1 MKNSLARDRNNRL
14 RPIYSVCSAH
24 RLVIKAALDM
34 AARTGKVALIEAT
47 CNQVN
52 QFGGYT
58 GMQAADFR
66 GFVVEIAAT
75 IPDARFVLGGD
86 HLGPNP
92 WRKLPA
98 AVAMKHAED
107 LVASYVAAGFSKI
120 HLDASMPCADDP
132 EVLPDATIAFRA
144 ARLCAAAEAA
154 VVDNCLPIYVIGT
167 EVPKPGGVVGG
178 LYDVHPTTVEAATAA
193 LLSHKNAWTAANLG
207 ASWSRVVALV
217 VQPGVEFSDDAVAV
231 YRRENGKD
239 LSQWV
244 NTQENI
250 VFEAH
255 STDYQPTTALAD
267 LVRDSFRILK
277 VGPGLTFAL
286 REVLY
291 ALDGIAQVMFPLST
305 RKPLRS
311 SLEAI
316 MLEKPEYWL
325 AYFGTG
331 PDASIKRHF
340 SYSDRIRYYWNEPAA
355 TLAVEALLSE
365 LAAVGIPETLVSQ
378 YLPDLHA
385 QLPQRKEITA
395 ELLIDVKLRQAL
407 SPYVAACTTAEVN

>member
-1 MKNSLARDRNNRL
+1 MINSLARDGDNRL
-14 RPIYSVCSAH
+14 RPTYSVCSAH

-58 GMQAADFR
+58 GMLPADFR
-66 GFVVEIAAT
+66 GFVAEIAAK
-75 IPDARFVLGGD
+75 IPDARFILGGD

-107 LVASYVAAGFSKI
+107 LVVSYVTAGFSKI

-132 EVLPDATIAFRA
+132 EVLSDDTIASRA

-154 VVDNCLPIYVIGT
+154 VVNDCLPIYVIGT
-167 EVPKPGGVVGG
+167 EVPKPGGVVGD
-178 LYDVHPTTVEAATAA
+178 LNDLHPTTVEAATAA
-193 LLSHKNAWTAANLG
+193 LLSHKNAWETADLG

-217 VQPGVEFSDDAVAV
+217 VQPGVEFSDDSVAV
-231 YRRENGKD
+231 YRRENGKN

-244 NTQENI
+244 STQENI

-255 STDYQPTTALAD
+255 STDYQPTSALSD
-267 LVRDSFRILK
+267 LVRDNFRILK

-291 ALDGIAQVMFPLST
+291 ALDCIAQAMFPLST
-305 RKPLRS
+305 RKPLRP
-311 SLEAI
+311 SLEMV
-316 MLEKPEYWL
+316 MLEKPEYWF
-325 AYFGTG
+325 AYFGAA

-355 TLAVEALLSE
+355 IRAVEALLSE
-365 LAAVGIPETLVSQ
+365 LGESGIPETVVSQ
-378 YLPDLHA
+378 YLPDIYA
-385 QLPQRKEITA
+385 QLPKRKEITA
-395 ELLIDVKLRQAL
+395 GLLIDLKLCQAL
-407 SPYVAACTTAEVN
+407 SPYVAACNTAEVK